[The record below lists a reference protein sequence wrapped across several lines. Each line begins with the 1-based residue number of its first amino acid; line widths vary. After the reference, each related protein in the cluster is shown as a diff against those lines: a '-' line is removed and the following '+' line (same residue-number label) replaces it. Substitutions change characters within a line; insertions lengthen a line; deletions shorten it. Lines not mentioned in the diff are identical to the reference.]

1 MKGQIIK
8 RMAKRFV
15 PAGLWKVRRKASILK
30 QHRKVADFWN
40 PVIEA
45 YYNGAIKRKYV
56 LKPEKELGTRKV
68 IWQYWGQGVDSGD
81 LPEIIKICFD
91 SVDKHKGDY
100 QVIRLTDATLSEY
113 IVFPDFVRCKL
124 ENAQFSR
131 TFFSDLLRV
140 ALLSVYGGVWLDA
153 TILLT
158 GRLPQKYEEPD
169 FFMFQRSDDEK
180 NRNYWENAFA
190 YYFGWEPE
198 FKVRVLNS
206 IIFAQKG
213 TSLILTLADLL
224 FYFWETQDSI
234 PDYFFFQILFN
245 ELITKYRP
253 DENCPIVNDCIPHII
268 QTKMNGSYDDVS
280 FEEALKLSSMHK
292 MTYFDDAA
300 IARLKLILRLP
311 QSL

>member
-1 MKGQIIK
+1 MKEQIIK
-8 RMAKRFV
+8 RVAKRFIPV
-15 PAGLWKVRRKASILK
+15 KLWNAQRKASILK
-30 QHRKVADFWN
+30 QQRKVADFWN
-40 PVIEA
+40 HVIEA
-45 YYNGAIKRKYV
+45 YYNGAIETKYV
-56 LKPEKELGTRKV
+56 LTPEKELGTQKI
-68 IWQYWGQGVDSGD
+68 IWQYWGQGIDNDD

-91 SVDKHKGDY
+91 SVDRHKADY

-113 IVFPDFVRCKL
+113 IVFPDFVRQKM
-124 ENAQFSR
+124 ENVQFCR

-158 GRLPQKYEEPD
+158 GKLPQKYEEPD
-169 FFMFQRSDDEK
+169 FFMFQRSDEEK

-206 IIFAQKG
+206 IIFARKG
-213 TSLILTLADLL
+213 TPLILTLADLL

-245 ELITKYRP
+245 ELITKYLP
-253 DENCPIVNDCIPHII
+253 DENCPIVNDCMPHIV
-268 QTKMNGSYDDVS
+268 QTKINGNYEDVS
-280 FEEALKLSSMHK
+280 FEEALELVSIHK

-311 QSL
+311 QSI